1 MPGWGGGGVDGGIR
15 PGWWGEGDGGVVS
28 GWGGGGGDGGVGL
41 DGVND
46 EAKVI
51 LSLDVWC
58 SV

>member
-1 MPGWGGGGVDGGIR
+1 M
-15 PGWWGEGDGGVVS
+15 S

-51 LSLDVWC
+51 LSLDV
-58 SV
+58 